1 MRKYA
6 RYKDSGISWIGEVPE
21 HWDVRYLFQKVR
33 EHYISNKE
41 VHHQNLLSLSYGRI
55 IQKDINKTEGLLPE
69 SFDTYQIVENGNIVL
84 RLTDL
89 QNDHKSLRV
98 GLVTQEGI
106 ITSAYECLEVFDNSL
121 LPVYLYYQL
130 HSFDIKKMFYGM
142 GGGLRQNLNY
152 NELKKIRMVVPP
164 LSEQKAIAEY
174 LDKKTAQINELV
186 SAKQKQIE
194 LLKEYKQSV
203 IANAVT
209 GKLDERT
216 GSRPTDERQEKR
228 KWKDSGISWIGK
240 IPENW
245 DMVRN
250 KNFVEEK
257 DDVVGGNFQKYPLLS
272 LTKGGVILR
281 DVENG
286 KGKFPKDFESYKI
299 VKPGNIIFCL
309 FDVDETP
316 RTVGLSNYEGM
327 ITGAYDIFQI
337 KNIDLNFYTYFF
349 VAVDNIK
356 ALRPLYTGLRK
367 VVKKDRFLSYKI
379 PIPPLSEQK
388 EIVAYIEKKVSSI
401 DSQIASIENQ
411 IANLNEYKQSLI
423 SDVVTGK
430 VKVC

>member
-6 RYKDSGISWIGEVPE
+6 RYKDSGISWIGDVPE

-164 LSEQKAIAEY
+164 LPEQKAIAEY

-209 GKLDERT
+209 GKLDER
-216 GSRPTDERQEKR
+216 REKR

-245 DMVRN
+245 EIKRVASFFDENKVLNKDFVFKKAYQFKFGSLVMKNEVGDEKEYEETYVKYTVLN
-250 KNFVEEK
+250 KNDIVLNGLNLNYDFVSQR
-257 DDVVGGNFQKYPLLS
+257 VAICPA
-272 LTKGGVILR
+272 
-281 DVENG
+281 
-286 KGKFPKDFESYKI
+286 
-299 VKPGNIIFCL
+299 PGIITSAYIAM
-309 FDVDETP
+309 TP
-316 RTVGLSNYEGM
+316 RKTVEAMYYLWLFKTMDNKKMLHGMGSGIRLTLSFSDM
-327 ITGAYDIFQI
+327 
-337 KNIDLNFYTYFF
+337 KNQ
-349 VAVDNIK
+349 
-356 ALRPLYTGLRK
+356 R
-367 VVKKDRFLSYKI
+367 I
-379 PIPPLSEQK
+379 PVPPLSEQK
-388 EIVAYIEKKVSSI
+388 EIVSYIEKKVSSI

-430 VKVC
+430 VKV